1 MESYFLLNVEEMFS
15 KCKIVRSSR
24 VPTHQSPAEMLILI
38 EIIHHDHQLPGR
50 IPHYSCCV
58 SRLVFPGKTA
68 PDSCTESAMLSV
80 STPFH
85 STLFTSSLPA
95 RWSPPP
101 SPHQDHPAQ
110 LNVRGSS
117 SPARWRW
124 VSLFSVSLTWR
135 WQCAGISSENDGQ
148 TSIRASAKPQQVR
161 LAGVFSLPTFPR
173 ISWLRMEPKPVRTQI
188 ESSQRYSSSI
198 VTRITQNCQPWHLLP
213 NKDRSKPELRVTDEV
228 SQICL
233 VPALTI
239 SFIRGILIL
248 TNEGGGL

>member
-1 MESYFLLNVEEMFS
+1 MFS

-68 PDSCTESAMLSV
+68 PDSCTVSAMLSV

-101 SPHQDHPAQ
+101 SHLTRIIQLSSMLEAPALQ
-110 LNVRGSS
+110 LSS
-117 SPARWRW
+117 SL
-124 VSLFSVSLTWR
+124 VLGFSVFSQFDMTVAVCWYL
-135 WQCAGISSENDGQ
+135 
-148 TSIRASAKPQQVR
+148 IRK
-161 LAGVFSLPTFPR
+161 
-173 ISWLRMEPKPVRTQI
+173 
-188 ESSQRYSSSI
+188 
-198 VTRITQNCQPWHLLP
+198 
-213 NKDRSKPELRVTDEV
+213 
-228 SQICL
+228 
-233 VPALTI
+233 
-239 SFIRGILIL
+239 
-248 TNEGGGL
+248 